1 LTEQSTIHK
10 DEKLQTASRQDMTAE
25 SQTCNQMETVSLN
38 DKFAEGQIDVAHTV
52 LANYHKGLG
61 AGYVASNGVIEWKE

>member
-1 LTEQSTIHK
+1 
-10 DEKLQTASRQDMTAE
+10 MTAE

-61 AGYVASNGVIEWKE
+61 AGYVASNGVIEWQKQ